1 MDGIMR
7 YSPGM
12 KKLTVDTLRILAQAQ
27 GLELTDAELTALL
40 PLVEGGRKSLAAIRD
55 LPVESEPASQF
66 RVF

>member
-7 YSPGM
+7 YSPDM
-12 KKLTVDTLRILAQAQ
+12 EKLTIDTLRMLAQAQ
-27 GLELTDAELTALL
+27 GLELTDAELTSLL
-40 PLVEGGRKSLAAIRD
+40 PLVEGGRKGLAAIRD